1 MIKRSAGNSKSR
13 VTLRDIAD
21 QSGFSIS
28 TVSLVLNQA
37 PLSQNLSQLTHSK
50 VQDVAESLGYRP
62 NSFARILKTQRSET
76 VGVIAFDITDPFCGE
91 ILRGIERALATTSYL
106 AIMMDVRGDQ
116 QQFEHCIQVL
126 IDRRVEA
133 LIIVANWLCLDLTVL
148 TRMNTHNVP
157 IIVVG
162 RELGNKPIPSIA
174 TDNIYGAQL
183 AIDHLFKLGHREI
196 ACLRG
201 PKKLLDSERR
211 WKGITSR
218 ARYLG
223 LEVRQ
228 NLAPELPQSM
238 DPFACLEGGFNL
250 TQKLIHGR
258 SKFSAVFAFDDLTA
272 LGCIRALHQ
281 AGKSVPNDVSVV
293 GFDDISL
300 AGLMIPALTT
310 VRQPMQMLGEIGAA
324 RMLKAIASRR
334 PAARG
339 SKGLVKLLRPD
350 LVVRESTLDFNRRH
364 A

>member
-1 MIKRSAGNSKSR
+1 MIKRSAKKSKSR

-21 QSGFSIS
+21 KSGFSIS

-37 PLSQNLSQLTHSK
+37 PLAQNLSQITHSK
-50 VQDVAESLGYRP
+50 VQEVAAALGYRP
-62 NSFARILKTQRSET
+62 NSFARMLKTERSET

-91 ILRGIERALATTSYL
+91 ILRGIERALATTTYL

-116 QQFEHCIQVL
+116 QQFEHCIQLL

-133 LIIVANWLCLDLTVL
+133 LIIVANWLCLDLSAL
-148 TRMNTHNVP
+148 TRMNTHSVP

-162 RELGNKPIPSIA
+162 RELGNRPIPSIA
-174 TDNIYGAQL
+174 TDNVYGAQL
-183 AIDHLFKLGHREI
+183 AIDHLCRLGHREI

-218 ARYLG
+218 AQHWG
-223 LEVRQ
+223 LTMRRS
-228 NLAPELPQSM
+228 LTPELPQSM

-258 SKFSAVFAFDDLTA
+258 AEFSAVFAFDDLTA

-281 AGKSVPNDVSVV
+281 AGKSVPEDVSVV

-310 VRQPMQMLGEIGAA
+310 VQQPMQMLGEIGAA

-334 PAARG
+334 HPP
-339 SKGLVKLLRPD
+339 KINEGLVKLLRPV
-350 LVVRESTLDFNRRH
+350 LVIRESTSDFNRRR